1 MERGL
6 GLVAAVQEDEAQEV
20 CTDHCCC
27 TLSTVILPQGHVL
40 VPPLH
45 ELELVGQRPL
55 LLPGHRGTRILVR

>member
-27 TLSTVILPQGHVL
+27 TLSTVILLQGHIL

-45 ELELVGQRPL
+45 ELELVGERPL
-55 LLPGHRGTRILVR
+55 LLPGHRGPCLLV